1 MAMEIAV
8 DADGDYTNA
17 VKSIEKLERGLSKNP
32 SVAAA
37 LKFYAE
43 DVEFPQDIA
52 DELQE
57 KNPGLWA
64 NIHAKRKRIKAGS
77 GERMRKKGEKGAPKE
92 LPEEDVMKMIEG
104 RYSKYSDLL
113 MQRAR
118 IIGDVGKQAF
128 MGKSQEI
135 KKIDRLIAKELKKL
149 GVEPDAA
156 G

>member
-1 MAMEIAV
+1 
-8 DADGDYTNA
+8 
-17 VKSIEKLERGLSKNP
+17 
-32 SVAAA
+32 
-37 LKFYAE
+37 
-43 DVEFPQDIA
+43 
-52 DELQE
+52 
-57 KNPGLWA
+57 
-64 NIHAKRKRIKAGS
+64 
-77 GERMRKKGEKGAPKE
+77 
-92 LPEEDVMKMIEG
+92 
-104 RYSKYSDLL
+104 

>member
-1 MAMEIAV
+1 MDENKRSLLIHYV
-8 DADGDYTNA
+8 TEFILGSIGVGIFVILLYVNQFNF
-17 VKSIEKLERGLSKNP
+17 SLNIEKTDQSGL
-32 SVAAA
+32 
-37 LKFYAE
+37 
-43 DVEFPQDIA
+43 
-52 DELQE
+52 
-57 KNPGLWA
+57 
-64 NIHAKRKRIKAGS
+64 RIKAGS
-77 GERMRKKGEKGAPKE
+77 GEKMRKKGDKGAPKE

-104 RYSKYSDLL
+104 RYTKYSDLL